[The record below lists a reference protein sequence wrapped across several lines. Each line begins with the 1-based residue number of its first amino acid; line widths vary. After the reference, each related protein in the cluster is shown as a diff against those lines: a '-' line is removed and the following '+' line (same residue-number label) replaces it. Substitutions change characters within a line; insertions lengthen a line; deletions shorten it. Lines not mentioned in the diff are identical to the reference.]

1 MLNHLRAR
9 AEQAFS
15 TARTVILTSCGP
27 AGLQADSVL
36 CQGED
41 LRLYLLV
48 PRTSDQLLNLEQA
61 PAILLIT
68 PNWKLRGTA
77 RVLPAAETPAHLSQA
92 AERSSAWSVWVEVQ
106 PVQLQRLDG
115 NGNSI
120 ETIDFSIFIGG

>member
-1 MLNHLRAR
+1 MLDHLRAK

-36 CQGED
+36 CQSDG
-41 LRLYLLV
+41 LRFYLLV
-48 PRTSDQLLNLEQA
+48 PHTSDQLLNLEQS

-68 PNWKLRGTA
+68 TDWKLRGTA
-77 RVLPAAETPAHLSQA
+77 LVLSAAEAPAHLSLTA
-92 AERSSAWSVWVEVQ
+92 GRPSAWSAWVEVQ
-106 PVQLQRLDG
+106 PVQMQRLDG

-120 ETIDFSIFIGG
+120 ETIDFSIFVGG